1 MSSASP
7 VGSDPAGTL
16 SAPPAEQALSYAS
29 VSDTRPLHCAPAPCH
44 ARIRVDALQL
54 QRGRSN
60 GRARASGRR
69 VLALALCAIAAI
81 IGQAVAA
88 PAALTLAEA
97 QRLAV
102 ERSPQMAAFDAA
114 VAAAHGMAAAAARLP
129 DPTLQ
134 FGADYLPLTA
144 PLTDARAREALAKRY
159 TREAERAHA
168 QKVATSV
175 DIVRDTALAWLDC
188 HFVEQMTR
196 VAADQ
201 LKFAQV
207 ELDGAERMYWAG
219 RSSQAAFYAARSMLV
234 MFEDKS
240 SELEHRGRAARIALK
255 RWIGDAG
262 DTPLAALPNI
272 DRIRLKAAALEGD
285 LARQPDVAL
294 LDKEAEVAASEVRV
308 AQASRRSEAEI
319 AATLARRD
327 VARAAR
333 DEKLRAEVAQTRIMI
348 DEWQHARDRRDR
360 YAREL
365 VPLARERTLATVV
378 AYRGGK
384 ATLTEVLAA
393 RRAETEAQLQSVE
406 MERDVARMW
415 ARLDFALPE
424 TFAMAPREAAPLE
437 SAQ

>member
-1 MSSASP
+1 
-7 VGSDPAGTL
+7 
-16 SAPPAEQALSYAS
+16 
-29 VSDTRPLHCAPAPCH
+29 
-44 ARIRVDALQL
+44 
-54 QRGRSN
+54 
-60 GRARASGRR
+60 
-69 VLALALCAIAAI
+69 
-81 IGQAVAA
+81 
-88 PAALTLAEA
+88 
-97 QRLAV
+97 
-102 ERSPQMAAFDAA
+102 
-114 VAAAHGMAAAAARLP
+114 
-129 DPTLQ
+129 
-134 FGADYLPLTA
+134 
-144 PLTDARAREALAKRY
+144 
-159 TREAERAHA
+159 
-168 QKVATSV
+168 
-175 DIVRDTALAWLDC
+175 
-188 HFVEQMTR
+188 
-196 VAADQ
+196 
-201 LKFAQV
+201 
-207 ELDGAERMYWAG
+207 
-219 RSSQAAFYAARSMLV
+219 MLV

-294 LDKEAEVAASEVRV
+294 LDKEAEVAASDVRV